1 MKKFLFIPLM
11 ALFTACGE
19 SNFAI
24 SAVMDGELWESN
36 QYATGRITDDNIVLL
51 NGFNRNFLP
60 VSLAIRD
67 YAFAGTFPLDS
78 LNNSFLFGLN
88 ASNGY
93 YSRESKPGLITIE
106 SFTPAGVR
114 GGTIVGQFSLTAFN
128 SGGDSLVVRN
138 GKFNVTLTE

>member
-1 MKKFLFIPLM
+1 MKRLLFIPIL

-24 SAVMDGELWESN
+24 SVVMDGELWESN
-36 QYATGRITDDNIVLL
+36 QYASGRITDQDVLLL
-51 NGFNRNFLP
+51 NGFNRTFLP

-67 YAFAGTFPLDS
+67 YAYPGTYPLDS

-88 ASNGY
+88 TNNGY
-93 YSRESKPGLITIE
+93 FSRESKPGLVTIE

-128 SGGDSLVVRN
+128 NSGDSLVVRN
-138 GKFNVTLTE
+138 GKFNVTLSE